1 MKTRDSNKAKKTEL
15 RKMRTDRIKRAVGIG
30 A

>member
-1 MKTRDSNKAKKTEL
+1 MKTRDSNKAKKAEL